1 MSSSAVVSGL
11 LDMNHVDFDFNLPFE
26 QLFMSIIPSALFIL
40 STSWRIVRQFRK
52 PNVINARTFQLIK
65 LVSEDLT
72 YAPHVVGH

>member
-1 MSSSAVVSGL
+1 MAGGL
-11 LDMNHVDFDFNLPFE
+11 LAMNTVDFDFSLPFE
-26 QLFMSIIPSALFIL
+26 RLFLSIIPSAIFIL